1 MGRPPKDPP
10 VRKPGLVPG
19 KESAPGSALP
29 PDLLPIDE
37 GLGVAAFL
45 VRNGADDVYAYVR
58 RRNGDVWE
66 FVAKLP
72 ATELDEIVLQ
82 REYGGGTY
90 EIRVQRPN
98 GQFVGQPLRVVIAG
112 VPKLPAVAQPD
123 LPKSPAESGMN
134 LLMQTMQMQ
143 TALLGS
149 LMQNVAKPPSLTD
162 LLNALAPL
170 LAERGKSS
178 SSGELD
184 LFLKGVQFKSELPT
198 GEAAPPDAMTTAIDK
213 LAVPLLE
220 AAKAQ
225 RDRPAPTVRAA
236 LVNPSSKPPMPHWID
251 RLRPYLPLLVSAA
264 VQNRDVTEIAGP
276 LLTMLPQE
284 IFDVIALDATH
295 DVNFVAR
302 TVDAVLERAPRL
314 EARRAWL
321 TQLAETLRAEIAD
334 MQRDQASPGG
344 DDEHAE

>member
-1 MGRPPKDPP
+1 MGRRAKEQPAPKPGGFSAPP
-10 VRKPGLVPG
+10 VGMPDGATVP
-19 KESAPGSALP
+19 
-29 PDLLPIDE
+29 DD
-37 GLGVAAFL
+37 GLGIAAFL

-98 GQFVGQPLRVVIAG
+98 GQFVGQPLRVAIAG
-112 VPKLPAVAQPD
+112 G
-123 LPKSPAESGMN
+123 PKSPAAAQPDVSKSPADMGMS
-134 LLMQTMQMQ
+134 LLVQTMQMQ
-143 TALLGS
+143 TALLGA
-149 LMQNVAKPPSLTD
+149 LMQNIAKPPSITD
-162 LLNALAPL
+162 LLGGLAPL
-170 LAERGKSS
+170 LAERGKASAG
-178 SSGELD
+178 GELD
-184 LFLKGVQFKSELPT
+184 LFLKGVEFNRALPT
-198 GEAAPPDAMTTAIDK
+198 GEAQPPDMMTTAIEK

-220 AAKAQ
+220 AVKAQ
-225 RDRPAPTVRAA
+225 RERPQPTARAV
-236 LVNPSSKPPMPHWID
+236 LGNPSPKQPMPHWID
-251 RLRPYLPLLVSAA
+251 QLKPHLPLLVSAA

-276 LLTMLPQE
+276 LLTMLPQD
-284 IFDVIALDATH
+284 IFDVIALDASH
-295 DVNFVAR
+295 DVNFVSK

-334 MQRDQASPGG
+334 MQQEQASSGG
-344 DDEHAE
+344 EHEPSE